1 MLRLLKSIA
10 LLLSI
15 ASPAVAFDISAMTN
29 EERSAFRSEIRNYLL
44 ENPELIIEVIGVLES
59 RQAQAS
65 KDSEVQM
72 ITAYSD
78 EIFDDGYSYVD
89 GNPDGSMRIVE
100 FLDYRC
106 GYCRKAHPELLQMM
120 ADDDTIALVIK
131 ELPILG
137 EQSVIASRFAI
148 ATRMIYGGDAYKS
161 VHDALMNLQGNVSEP
176 VLRRLAGE
184 FELDAD
190 QILSEMTSDAVTNEI
205 NRNRQL
211 AGALSID
218 GTPTFIVGTE
228 ALRGYVP
235 MDQFI
240 QILDELRG

>member
-1 MLRLLKSIA
+1 MLRLLKSLA

-148 ATRMIYGGDAYKS
+148 AT
-161 VHDALMNLQGNVSEP
+161 Q
-176 VLRRLAGE
+176 
-184 FELDAD
+184 
-190 QILSEMTSDAVTNEI
+190 
-205 NRNRQL
+205 
-211 AGALSID
+211 
-218 GTPTFIVGTE
+218 
-228 ALRGYVP
+228 
-235 MDQFI
+235 
-240 QILDELRG
+240 